1 MKIENK
7 ERFWRRALVLSIV
20 IFTLFIWVQ
29 SMIPA
34 TVSSSASQ
42 AVTQVLVPNV
52 DTMTREDYVQPTWW
66 SKYFT
71 LPNHPLGPTFFI
83 RKGAHLAE
91 FAVLGMLWY
100 ACGKVYRR
108 RWIWL
113 LGLPTGIID
122 ECLQLL
128 SHRGALVADVVIDV
142 AGYLLGCGV
151 MALILLLWRK
161 KIK

>member
-1 MKIENK
+1 MKRMNK
-7 ERFWRRALVLSIV
+7 ETIWRVVLPVGILLCTLLVWGQSLMPKETSAVVSQKVEQVIV
-20 IFTLFIWVQ
+20 SKPET
-29 SMIPA
+29 
-34 TVSSSASQ
+34 
-42 AVTQVLVPNV
+42 
-52 DTMTREDYVQPTWW
+52 EDKLTVQPTWW

-71 LPNHPLGPTFFI
+71 LPNHPLGPAFFI

-91 FAVLGMLWY
+91 FALLGVLWC

-113 LGLPTGIID
+113 LGLPTGAID

-142 AGYLLGCGV
+142 AGYLIGCGLV
-151 MALILLLWRK
+151 ALIALLWRK